1 MTHQYFVYILASR
14 YRGATYVGVTNDI
27 HARLIEHRAL
37 KSDGYAAKWNA
48 SKLVY
53 LEEFQYIND
62 AIAYEKKLKKWR
74 QKWKWDLIEKNNSEW
89 LDLSQVYNLD

>member
-14 YRGATYVGVTNDI
+14 YRGATYIGVTNDI
-27 HARLIEHRAL
+27 YARLIEHRDPN
-37 KSDGYAAKWNA
+37 SDGYAAKWNA
-48 SKLVY
+48 SMLVY

-74 QKWKWDLIEKNNSEW
+74 RQWKWDLIETNNPNW
-89 LDLSQVYNLD
+89 LDLSKSYQLD